1 MSSVSTHTCGCFT
14 STSVSALS
22 SAREYAAP
30 VGFDGELR
38 MTVGPADG
46 AVFRF
51 SGALP
56 QVTFTWAPSGEAQ
69 EYRVVLA
76 TGPDLLE
83 QALQSTEVRGQRAQ
97 LQPPDV
103 GEYWWGVYQG
113 GAAQAANGTL

>member
-1 MSSVSTHTCGCFT
+1 
-14 STSVSALS
+14 
-22 SAREYAAP
+22 
-30 VGFDGELR
+30 
-38 MTVGPADG
+38 
-46 AVFRF
+46 VFRF

-97 LQPPDV
+97 LQPPDA

-113 GAAQAANGTL
+113 GAAQAADGTLQPIFAKPRRLRVVKVAKPRADVPRSITRWGD